1 MRKSCTILRN
11 DSGMVSEERKKQMQE
26 KKKSNIRKGF
36 NNINNNPFS
45 FARTY
50 ARKESLVEIL
60 KARFYEPSIVGD
72 LEAAVDYAMEK
83 TGCPESYRELWMD
96 LCLVLGI
103 NTFTDLADMVVSRTN
118 QEDVRSPAA
127 LFYSKARLL
136 ANAKMKGLQK

>member
-1 MRKSCTILRN
+1 
-11 DSGMVSEERKKQMQE
+11 MQE

-36 NNINNNPFS
+36 NNINNPFS

-83 TGCPESYRELWMD
+83 TDCPESYRELWMD

-127 LFYSKARLL
+127 LFCSRARLL
-136 ANAKMKGLQK
+136 ANTKLKRLQ